1 MVCVMNLSLF
11 ATIITTIL
19 TIVFGGLKIQE
30 KLALTL
36 PAIFTHTRP
45 QSVHSAAIIGINDTT
60 KRQHFSS
67 SSPQRGAMSKAHVS
81 GLLRMQACALPTPLR
96 RQPGNCTRPVVIP
109 FTEAFNTY
117 SLSTTLPHISSIPE
131 KRSRGDAYQ
140 IIPNASYVAQAPL
153 PFLDILGCFT
163 LFALSLVSY
172 LTWYYY
178 QKSLKPST
186 TTYGQVSHKVPFKTP
201 LIQSTTVS
209 TPAITSV
216 ASLIDP
222 SPIVTSNAATSSD
235 FDILCNK
242 RPASEKPVIAPSPS
256 IKKHRNVSRSL
267 ASKDSRATSSSS
279 FLSENDPL
287 EEEPVRFKFSVQ
299 LPPPPTIIPKRKD
312 VSLLTWDQYRNICR
326 RQKQLNLDN
335 YYRPQQNTLA
345 GSNLGTTPKVSEAI
359 EVCEA
364 EPFLVVPDQSL
375 AVQNVSTDVSF
386 PIDLP
391 SASLLDGL
399 PSPPSSPHDT
409 TLIGFKSPSED
420 TWRDAPNDFSDAGSF
435 VSFLADFSQL
445 EQDSAAQPSNAVS
458 LSHAHEAFPVSADAE
473 DLMVTSAKRIPPS
486 LIPSAG
492 DQGTAGLHI
501 DESIDSP
508 PTQSDVMTSTNGMS
522 DHLMSFDGSQ
532 DATRMLAVHDH
543 ILDATPTNAVESPEG
558 ILGLLVPFNGPQD
571 GTPLDEQMD
580 MDPTPGQCG
589 IMPNT
594 SAILDFLTSTDG
606 PQLQNTA
613 CIDMMPAS
621 DFAASP
627 GLLGPSTPF
636 NGHQDVTWMLEIGKT
651 SVALHEIENGVASAA
666 LPCIIN
672 TEWSLSTPMWAPPLF
687 ESLPF
692 EMPTT
697 PLESC
702 DLMIVDPV
710 SESSTPTCLDSDT
723 DITLVSPL
731 MLEHGLESMITRRN
745 SCSASSIYPLF
756 GKIAQGE
763 NTNGTHHPRPRSTS
777 APAILPGRI
786 DKGKRRMTPEEDL
799 QFNLQQT
806 EKRVDNVDEDPNM
819 RQLLKD
825 LQNIDEEYARIQKK
839 NYELEPTDLSAPNN
853 HFNDD
858 AIL

>member
-36 PAIFTHTRP
+36 PAIFTHTRL
-45 QSVHSAAIIGINDTT
+45 QSVYSAAIIGINDTT
-60 KRQHFSS
+60 ERQHFSS
-67 SSPQRGAMSKAHVS
+67 PSPQRGAMSKARVS

-96 RQPGNCTRPVVIP
+96 RQPGSCIRPVVIP

-117 SLSTTLPHISSIPE
+117 SLSTTLPHILSIPE
-131 KRSRGDAYQ
+131 KRSRGDAYHDQ
-140 IIPNASYVAQAPL
+140 IIPNASYVAQAQL
-153 PFLDILGCFT
+153 PFLDIFCCFA
-163 LFALSLVSY
+163 LFALSSVSY
-172 LTWYYY
+172 LAWYYH
-178 QKSLKPST
+178 QKPPKPST
-186 TTYGQVSHKVPFKTP
+186 TTYGQVSHKVPFKTL

-209 TPAITSV
+209 MPAITSV

-222 SPIVTSNAATSSD
+222 SPLVTSNAATSD

-267 ASKDSRATSSSS
+267 ASQDSRATSSSS
-279 FLSENDPL
+279 FLSESDPL

-299 LPPPPTIIPKRKD
+299 LPPPPTIIPKKKE

-335 YYRPQQNTLA
+335 YYGPQQSPLA

-359 EVCEA
+359 EVCEG
-364 EPFLVVPDQSL
+364 ESFLVDPTPANLVPDQSL
-375 AVQNVSTDVSF
+375 AVQNGSTDVSF

-391 SASLLDGL
+391 SASLLDSL
-399 PSPPSSPHDT
+399 LSPPSSPHDT

-420 TWRDAPNDFSDAGSF
+420 TWREAPNDFSDDGSF

-445 EQDSAAQPSNAVS
+445 EQDWAAQPSNAVS

-473 DLMVTSAKRIPPS
+473 DLMVTSAKRIPPG
-486 LIPSAG
+486 LIG

-501 DESIDSP
+501 DESVDST
-508 PTQSDVMTSTNGMS
+508 PTQSDVMTSTNGVS

-532 DATRMLAVHDH
+532 EATRMLAVHDH
-543 ILDATPTNAVESPEG
+543 IDATPTNAVESPEG
-558 ILGLLVPFNGPQD
+558 IPGFLVPFNGPQD

-580 MDPTPGQCG
+580 MDSTPSQFG

-594 SAILDFLTSTDG
+594 SAILDSLTYTDG
-606 PQLQNTA
+606 PQLQDVA
-613 CIDMMPAS
+613 YIHMMPAN

-627 GLLGPSTPF
+627 VLLGPSTPF
-636 NGHQDVTWMLEIGKT
+636 KGPQDVTWMLEIDKT
-651 SVALHEIENGVASAA
+651 SVAFDEIENGVASAA
-666 LPCIIN
+666 LPCISSFAVN

-731 MLEHGLESMITRRN
+731 IPEHGLESMITRRN
-745 SCSASSIYPLF
+745 SYSASPIHPRF
-756 GKIAQGE
+756 GKTAQGE
-763 NTNGTHHPRPRSTS
+763 NTNGTHHLRPRSTS

-799 QFNLQQT
+799 QFNLQQQT

-825 LQNIDEEYARIQKK
+825 LQNIDE
-839 NYELEPTDLSAPNN
+839 
-853 HFNDD
+853 
-858 AIL
+858 